1 MKTMTKMGTGVLGAI
16 LLMAAG
22 CGGGGGGGGGGGPIP
37 HTLVQNVP
45 DSVNVGD
52 CVAVEGPYTVGTGST
67 SFNLVDTP
75 VGVGSD
81 NMEVVIVSDSVWQA
95 EGCNFTQSQTVVD
108 DQNVP
113 SDSGEGPIS
122 AGTYDFVV
130 ACDNAI
136 DDCFFSLSW
145 SATY

>member
-1 MKTMTKMGTGVLGAI
+1 MRTMKTTTTMATGVVGAI
-16 LLMAAG
+16 LLLAAG
-22 CGGGGGGGGGGGPIP
+22 CGGSGGGSAEVTHI
-37 HTLVQNVP
+37 LVQNVS

-75 VGVGSD
+75 TGVGSD
-81 NMEVVIVSDSVWQA
+81 NMEVVIVPDSVWLA
-95 EGCNFTQSQTVVD
+95 EGCNFTVSQTVVD

-113 SDSGEGPIS
+113 SDNGSGPIT

-130 ACDNAI
+130 ACDNAV
-136 DDCFFSLSW
+136 DDCFFNLSW